1 MAIDLD
7 VGELYWVNVNGETL
21 ELRLSSI
28 IIRRNTRGEPYVL
41 GRFDSRSIVRALSG
55 IYKTK
60 QEAIQKRRLK

>member
-7 VGELYWVNVNGETL
+7 VGELYWVNVGSEVL

-28 IIRRNTRGEPYVL
+28 IIRRNTKGEPYVL
-41 GRFDSRSIVRALSG
+41 GRFDSRGIVRSLTG

-60 QEAIQKRRLK
+60 QEAISKGGKK